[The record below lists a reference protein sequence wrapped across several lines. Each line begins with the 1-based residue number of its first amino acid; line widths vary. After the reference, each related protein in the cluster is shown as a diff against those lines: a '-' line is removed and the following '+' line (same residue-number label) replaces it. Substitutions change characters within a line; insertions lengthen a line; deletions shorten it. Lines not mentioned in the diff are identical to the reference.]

1 MDRIEFFRGARASL
15 PTAVGYVSIGL
26 ACGVVGASSGL
37 TAWEMGL
44 MSIFIYAGSAQFA
57 FAALALANASLFSLT
72 ITIFLINLR
81 HLLMS
86 LHVTTIFKGI
96 SLKQGIGIGSLL
108 TDESYGVLL
117 SEQVLRKDISTSW
130 MHGNNIIAYVTWILA
145 VVLGT
150 LIGSYIPDPM
160 SLGLDFA
167 LVAMFVSIFE
177 SQLNGML
184 RWLAGQKIAM
194 ILGSVTISY
203 LFLTV
208 VLSESMAVLVATLI
222 GCAVGV
228 MIDDN

>member
-1 MDRIEFFRGARASL
+1 MDRIEFLRGAGASL

-57 FAALALANASLFSLT
+57 FATLVLANASLVSLT

-86 LHVTTIFKGI
+86 LHVTTLFKGI
-96 SLKQGIGIGSLL
+96 SLSQGIGTLL

-117 SEQVLRKDISTSW
+117 GEQVHRKDISTSW
-130 MHGNNIIAYVTWILA
+130 MHGNNIIAYVTWILV

-150 LIGSYIPDPM
+150 LIGSYIPDPT

-177 SQLNGML
+177 SQLTGML
-184 RWLAGQKIAM
+184 RWLAGRKIAM
-194 ILGSVTISY
+194 ILGAMTVSY
-203 LFLTV
+203 LLLTV
-208 VLSESMAVLVATLI
+208 VFSESIAVLVATLI